1 MSGRIPITPQ
11 GYEKLKEEL
20 SRLKF
25 VERPAVVKLIEEA
38 RAHGDLTENAEYD
51 AAKERQGFIEA
62 RIRELESR
70 VSRAEVLDP
79 TKLPKDRVAFG
90 VKVTL
95 EDVETSNCVTYWL
108 VGPDETDPGNG
119 VISVTS
125 PVGRALIGKHE
136 GDEIRVQTPGG
147 VREFVV
153 LKIE

>member
-90 VKVTL
+90 ARVTL

>member
-1 MSGRIPITPQ
+1 MSERVPITPQ

-62 RIRELESR
+62 RIRKLESK

-79 TKLPKDRVAFG
+79 AKLPKDRVAFG
-90 VKVTL
+90 AKVTL
-95 EDVETSNCVTYWL
+95 EDIETSNCFTYRL

-119 VISVTS
+119 MISVTS
-125 PVGRALIGKHE
+125 PVGRALIGKYE

-147 VREFVV
+147 IREFVV
-153 LKIE
+153 LKIQ